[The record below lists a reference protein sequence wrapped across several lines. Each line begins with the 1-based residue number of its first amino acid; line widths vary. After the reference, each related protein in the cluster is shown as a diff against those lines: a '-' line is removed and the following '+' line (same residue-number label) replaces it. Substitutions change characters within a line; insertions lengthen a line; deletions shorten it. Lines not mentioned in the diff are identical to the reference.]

1 MNQPHLPSTSPSLL
15 VPLHLSPSPLPP
27 PVVPYLLVLE
37 EQVKGGHAGD
47 PNRDIKVCVYPL
59 FSRLGVLRHWPLG
72 VVIWEEELL
81 QLGSGKRRGREGGE
95 RRRRR
100 GGREGRRER
109 GGEGG
114 GEEREGR
121 RGRRGEGEEE
131 GGGTKEREGRG
142 REMGGE

>member
-1 MNQPHLPSTSPSLL
+1 MNQPHVPSTSPSLL

-37 EQVKGGHAGD
+37 EEVEGGCAGD

-59 FSRLGVLRHWPLG
+59 FSRLGVLRHWPLSI
-72 VVIWEEELL
+72 VIWEEELL
-81 QLGSGKRRGREGGE
+81 QLGSGKRRGRVGGE

-100 GGREGRRER
+100 GGERGEGREEGRRGR

-114 GEEREGR
+114 GEREGR
-121 RGRRGEGEEE
+121 KEG
-131 GGGTKEREGRG
+131 K
-142 REMGGE
+142 